1 MPSAEPPPFGRML
14 RQAFE
19 RTRER
24 RKFDAVCREAIRGK
38 SRDKAREIMVE
49 QYRKAGQE
57 PPGQPLLD
65 RRVDQLLAP
74 RTPVNGV
81 SDLVEAASVLV
92 GAATRLKKL
101 LQDASDDNGVVR
113 HHSDLYLKGDWHH
126 TSQVELVDGA
136 QSWIG
141 DLPITGLIS
150 YRDLSMIDVNVQAS
164 ASKNEGGV
172 VMVKVGERLVGV
184 LSESGADPFWEVL
197 EVGVGD
203 GFPVGSTV
211 ALRSQDPD
219 GLWRLDLGA
228 PEDVRRWLQ
237 VNHPHAGD
245 GDDDWDFGE
254 DS

>member
-14 RQAFE
+14 LQAVE
-19 RTRER
+19 KTRGR
-24 RKFDAVCREAIRGK
+24 RKFDAICREAIRGK
-38 SRDKAREIMVE
+38 SRDEAREITVE
-49 QYRKAGQE
+49 EYRKAGQK

-65 RRVDQLLAP
+65 RRVDLLLAP
-74 RTPVNGV
+74 RSSVNGI
-81 SDLVEAASVLV
+81 SDIAEVASLMV
-92 GAATRLKKL
+92 GAATRFKKL
-101 LQDASDDNGVVR
+101 LEDASDDSRAVS

-150 YRDLSMIDVNVQAS
+150 YRDLSMIDINVQTS

-172 VMVKVGERLVGV
+172 MKVKVGERPVGL
-184 LSESGADPFWEVL
+184 LSEPGSDPFWEVL
-197 EVGVGD
+197 EDKIGGR
-203 GFPVGSTV
+203 FAVGSTT
-211 ALRSQDPD
+211 ALGSKDPD

-228 PEDVRRWLQ
+228 PVDVRKWLF
-237 VNHPHAGD
+237 NHPHEGD
-245 GDDDWDFGE
+245 GDDDWDLGE